1 MSWKYLKLTEILD
14 NVALA
19 VLLLAVV
26 EAAIDQI
33 RIVSKLQNTDFI
45 GFTEKNFE
53 FTVKH

>member
-26 EAAIDQI
+26 EAAINQI
-33 RIVSKLQNTDFI
+33 RIVLKLQNIEFI
-45 GFTEKNFE
+45 GF
-53 FTVKH
+53 